1 MTDTVLVT
9 GGAGFVGAHLV
20 RRLGVAGHGVRV
32 LDNFSTGSAAYLAG
46 VPHELVTGTLDDP
59 EAVARALEGVD
70 AVVHLAARAGIPDSI
85 ADPLGTLHANVTAT
99 VALLDAA
106 RRRGVGR
113 FILAST
119 NAAVGDH
126 LPPLHEDLPARP
138 VSPYGA
144 SKLAGEAYVNAYAA
158 SFGMAATSL
167 RFSNAYG
174 EWSLHKKSV
183 VAAWIR
189 LALAGSPL
197 TVYGDGAQTRDFVH
211 AGDLADGVI
220 AVLHARPEAVAGQVF
235 GLGTGTET
243 SVATL
248 ARLIADAAGGTIEV
262 RHEPARAG
270 DVPRSVSRIDKA
282 THTLGW
288 QPGVDLASG
297 VRATLG
303 WFRAAL
309 ATPEL
314 AGITPSAVSG
324 SD

>member
-20 RRLGVAGHGVRV
+20 RRLGDAGHGVRV
-32 LDNFSTGSAAYLAG
+32 LDNFSTGNAAYLAG
-46 VPHELVTGTLDDP
+46 VPHRLVTGTLDDA

-85 ADPLGTLHANVTAT
+85 ADPLGTLAANVTAT
-99 VALLDAA
+99 VGLLDAA
-106 RRRGVGR
+106 RRRGISR

-126 LPPLHEDLPARP
+126 EPPLHEDLPAHP
-138 VSPYGA
+138 LSPYGA
-144 SKLAGEAYVNAYAA
+144 SKLAGEAYVHAYAA

-183 VAAWIR
+183 IAAWIR
-189 LALAGSPL
+189 LALAGGHL
-197 TVYGDGAQTRDFVH
+197 TIYGDGGQTRDFVH
-211 AGDLADGVI
+211 AGDLAEGVI
-220 AVLHARPEAVAGQVF
+220 AVLHARPAVVAGEVF
-235 GLGTGTET
+235 GLGTGVET

-248 ARLIADAAGGTIEV
+248 ARLIADAAGGGIEV

-282 THTLGW
+282 TRTLAW
-288 QPGVDLASG
+288 RPSVDLAAG
-297 VRATLG
+297 VQTTLA
-303 WFRAAL
+303 WFREAL

-314 AGITPSAVSG
+314 AAVTPSAVSG